1 MVMIPSKSKMQLI
14 RSTSGASPPKVFLI
28 VVALY
33 SLSFFAHSSMYLHRY
48 SGDEGRA
55 LLSHARIGLFDLH
68 FDMADP
74 YFYVTHADDTEKII
88 FQTIPSQSFITVG
101 YATDSHP
108 PIVDG
113 NYKVNEW
120 TLFETPYQSIR
131 SLDVNSTAIVI
142 HGECWGMVTKATYE
156 MTFTIGTTNAP
167 CDNEN
172 NCDHGIPQELS
183 NQLAFKVDVKTVQGS
198 FNRVFLN
205 YWSDAKED
213 FYGFGTQ
220 VDGDRR
226 Q

>member
-1 MVMIPSKSKMQLI
+1 ML
-14 RSTSGASPPKVFLI
+14 FLVI
-28 VVALY
+28 VALR
-33 SLSFFAHSSMYLHRY
+33 SANLLAHSSMYFHRY

-55 LLSHARIGLFDLH
+55 LLSHARVGQFDLH
-68 FDMADP
+68 FDLADP
-74 YFYVTHADDTEKII
+74 YFYVTHADDPEKIL

-131 SLDVNSTAIVI
+131 SLDVNSTAVVL

-156 MTFTIGTTNAP
+156 MTFTLAKTNAQ
-167 CDNEN
+167 DLI
-172 NCDHGIPQELS
+172 IPQELP
-183 NQLAFKVDVKTVQGS
+183 NQLEFKIDVKTVQGT

-220 VDGDRR
+220 VSGYDTYPTLYLHTCEHLE
-226 Q
+226 